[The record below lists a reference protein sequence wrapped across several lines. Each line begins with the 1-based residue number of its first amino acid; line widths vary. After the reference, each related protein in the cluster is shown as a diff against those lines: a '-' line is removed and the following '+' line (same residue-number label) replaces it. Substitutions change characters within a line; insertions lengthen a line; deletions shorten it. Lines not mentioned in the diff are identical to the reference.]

1 MQGMI
6 IGFIIGVIFTVSFS
20 YVLHRMIIKAKVPD
34 MIEAET
40 EKRIK
45 DQDFNIS
52 FLEKKLSIAT
62 RERDIAI
69 EDSKL
74 TLKER
79 NEALIMLSNKI
90 K

>member
-1 MQGMI
+1 MQSAM
-6 IGFIIGVIFTVSFS
+6 IGFLIGSFATVLLGYHLATIF
-20 YVLHRMIIKAKVPD
+20 IKARVKE
-34 MIEAET
+34 MINAET
-40 EKRIK
+40 EKEIK
-45 DQDFNIS
+45 DLKFNNC

-79 NEALIMLSNKI
+79 NEALIMLSNKF
-90 K
+90 

>member
-1 MQGMI
+1 MQSGMI
-6 IGFIIGVIFTVSFS
+6 GFLIGSFATVLLGYHLATIFI
-20 YVLHRMIIKAKVPD
+20 RAKVNE
-34 MIEAET
+34 MIKIET

-45 DQDFNIS
+45 DQDFSIS

-79 NEALIMLSNKI
+79 NEALIMLSNKF
-90 K
+90 

>member
-1 MQGMI
+1 M
-6 IGFIIGVIFTVSFS
+6 IGFLIGSFGTAILAYYIATIF
-20 YVLHRMIIKAKVPD
+20 IKARVKE
-34 MIEAET
+34 IISIET
-40 EKRIK
+40 EKRLK
-45 DQDFNIS
+45 DQEFNIS

-79 NEALIMLSNKI
+79 NEALIMLSK
-90 K
+90 KF

>member
-1 MQGMI
+1 MVGTM
-6 IGFIIGVIFTVSFS
+6 IGFLAGALFAGSIS
-20 YVLHRMIIKAKVPD
+20 YYAYSMIDQAKVPE
-34 MIEAET
+34 MIKAET

-45 DQDFNIS
+45 DLEFRGS
-52 FLEKKLSIAT
+52 YLEKKLSIAT

-79 NEALIMLSNKI
+79 NEALIMLSNKF
-90 K
+90 

>member
-1 MQGMI
+1 MQSAM
-6 IGFIIGVIFTVSFS
+6 IGFLIGSFATGLLAYYIAAIF
-20 YVLHRMIIKAKVPD
+20 IKARVKE
-34 MIEAET
+34 MISAGT

-45 DQDFNIS
+45 DQEFNIS
-52 FLEKKLSIAT
+52 FLEKKLMIAT

-79 NEALIMLSNKI
+79 NEALIMLSNKF
-90 K
+90 

>member
-1 MQGMI
+1 MQGEM
-6 IGFIIGVIFTVSFS
+6 IGFLFGSFGTAILAYYIATIF
-20 YVLHRMIIKAKVPD
+20 IKARIKE
-34 MIEAET
+34 IISIET

-79 NEALIMLSNKI
+79 NEALIMLSNKF
-90 K
+90 

>member
-1 MQGMI
+1 MEDGI
-6 IGFIIGVIFTVSFS
+6 
-20 YVLHRMIIKAKVPD
+20 
-34 MIEAET
+34 
-40 EKRIK
+40 
-45 DQDFNIS
+45 IS
-52 FLEKKLSIAT
+52 FMLGSLFGLIPGYLIAKMFQRSGVKEMITEEANKYIQDLEFNNSYLEKKLSITT